1 MSNSIQTTNNLGG
14 RTPSFETPTAL
25 KVVAVASVIGMI
37 IAGVAAAR
45 FPVGSPSF
53 YSMIGTGAVA
63 LVVFTTAIV
72 VAVRQYRDYEA
83 RKSTHPEESGAIE
96 ELAQREQMSEAAGL
110 ANAEEQGAVEEL
122 AEREQMSEAAGL
134 ANAEEQGAAEG
145 PTDLEEGSE
154 AGGLADLGE
163 EGDLEGPTH
172 PKEGSEAE
180 GPTDL
185 EEGSEAGGLADLGE
199 EGDLEGPTH
208 PKEGLDVGGA
218 ADSRQM
224 EDVRG
229 STHLEEEQTLEQII
243 PKWNQRILNKVGY
256 ESNWENFS
264 LDNSFDFSGKQFL
277 KDVKR
282 QTILINGKPIPQEC
296 SPDEVVK
303 ALDEAIDPPNLTA
316 EEKARADERNAKIVR
331 DWQNSAKEGE
341 ILSLSHIY
349 HILMN
354 QALSA
359 DCYRALQ
366 KEYAVQ
372 SPSSGITL
380 RVSGLIFDVD
390 PSTDRL
396 EMTMLGDFTPYDLDF
411 KPPLASFEAK
421 VVVNLQTVQ
430 VQTKWEIKPPH
441 KKRMFENGGIPY
453 TILVNGR
460 RETRYYNPP
469 PLS

>member
-134 ANAEEQGAAEG
+134 ANAEEQGA
-145 PTDLEEGSE
+145 
-154 AGGLADLGE
+154 
-163 EGDLEGPTH
+163 
-172 PKEGSEAE
+172 AE